1 MPSPPS
7 RFDSGLIAGA
17 LRLARALAAR
27 PWLGGAIVF
36 CVAIWQRASLP
47 WLPLADPDTWG
58 YLNPALE
65 HLAGN
70 GLVQTHCRGLAYPLF
85 LRLVMG
91 ATGSFSAIAAVQ
103 HLVGL
108 VSGLVWLWAFR
119 LWLAWLPENPGP
131 RYGPRWLGA
140 LCLALYLCNPATIA
154 LEAQIRPEAV
164 FPLFGLGQIA
174 ATLVFV
180 RARWRGRSVPAM
192 CSAAAA
198 AALLALV
205 CLSLKPSWGFAALV
219 PACAVVLGA
228 LGGGVKIGNAARASI
243 LAAAALAAAVWV
255 AGVPRMA
262 GWVPDRSCGSFLAGT
277 LFTVHADIIAR
288 EMHARSAAAKLDAA
302 EEEFLRK
309 LDARIAESRA
319 LPKSAYRV
327 LGHDA
332 DYLFYSSD
340 TLWALPGV
348 GASDA
353 EGRIRYLRAAYIRAA
368 LAKPWLM
375 GSKIWRQMAKAYGD
389 ASQSL
394 FSPSAQ
400 WRALFARTNAAL
412 DSATLPQVPP
422 RFAQDLREC
431 LRAVSEQTAAQP
443 ERLEA
448 PAGPSRWLMRGPAS
462 WLLAAAA
469 FAGAALIAA
478 SPWWGRRFSAWLPAV
493 RAFAVFWA
501 SSVGSSLTV
510 AVVHSFD
517 IDRYMMLQS
526 SSNALLLAS
535 FLSLCLA
542 VLMRYANTRK
552 VPAAPAKW
560 IAFFIFS

>member
-1 MPSPPS
+1 MTPSPPS
-7 RFDSGLIAGA
+7 HFDSGLIAGA
-17 LRLARALAAR
+17 LRLAQSLASR
-27 PWLGGAIVF
+27 SWLGVVIVF
-36 CVAIWQRASLP
+36 AVAIWQRASLP

-85 LRLVMG
+85 LRIVLG
-91 ATGSFSAIAAVQ
+91 ATSSFSAIAAVQ
-103 HLVGL
+103 HLLGL
-108 VSGLVWLWAFR
+108 MSGLAWLWAFR
-119 LWLAWLPENPGP
+119 LWLDWLPENSGLH
-131 RYGPRWLGA
+131 YGARWLGA

-180 RARWRGRSVPAM
+180 RARWRGGSVSAM

-219 PACAVVLGA
+219 PAAAIFFGA
-228 LGGGVKIGNAARASI
+228 FGGGIEIGKAARASI
-243 LAAAALAAAVWV
+243 LAAAALAAAVWI

-288 EMHARSAAAKLDAA
+288 EMHARSAKGNLDAA
-302 EEEFLRK
+302 EEDFLRK

-340 TLWALPGV
+340 TLWALPDV
-348 GASDA
+348 GANDA
-353 EGRIRYLRAAYIRAA
+353 DGRIRYLRAAYIRAA
-368 LAKPWLM
+368 VREPWLM
-375 GSKIWRQMAKAYGD
+375 GSKIWNQLATAYGD

-394 FSPSAQ
+394 FSPFAQ

-412 DSATLPQVPP
+412 DGAVLPQVPP
-422 RFAQDLREC
+422 RLAQDLRDC
-431 LRAVSEQTAAQP
+431 LRAASEQAAAQP
-443 ERLEA
+443 ERLEPSA
-448 PAGPSRWLMRGPAS
+448 APSRWLMRGPVS
-462 WLLAAAA
+462 WLLAL
-469 FAGAALIAA
+469 AALAGGAVIAA
-478 SPWWGRRFSAWLPAV
+478 SPWWGRRFPAWLPGV
-493 RAFAVFWA
+493 CTFAVFWA

-526 SSNALLLAS
+526 STNALLLAS
-535 FLSLCLA
+535 FLGLCLA
-542 VLMRYANTRK
+542 LLMGCSSASK
-552 VPAAPAKW
+552 VSAAQVE
-560 IAFFIFS
+560 